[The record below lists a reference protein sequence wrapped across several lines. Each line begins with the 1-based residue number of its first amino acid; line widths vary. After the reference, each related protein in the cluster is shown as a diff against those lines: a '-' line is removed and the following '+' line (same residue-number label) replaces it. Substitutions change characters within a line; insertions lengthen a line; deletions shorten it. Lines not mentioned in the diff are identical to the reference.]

1 MLEPAREKGG
11 KEGKEDGGRKE
22 RKKESHART
31 RIDARKV
38 LMTTALPHYARD
50 SRAFFPPLA
59 PPYRCSSNRGTRKKN
74 DRASSSSPLDRDL
87 PPRFYSRTKNRG
99 NRATFL
105 GIALVYFETIRT
117 RERVSVQSLI
127 SCSFFFF
134 LIQKSNFNQIFLP
147 IIDQCHRKILA
158 VHRLY
163 PPSPSSPAKRISAT
177 PHRKQNN
184 RASTKPQFDRSASW
198 SVNRATI
205 FVLARNPCSGEGG
218 ERSVI
223 LIVASF
229 YHPTKSNAQ
238 Q

>member
-50 SRAFFPPLA
+50 SRAFFPPSSPLTDA
-59 PPYRCSSNRGTRKKN
+59 PQIEGRKKN

-117 RERVSVQSLI
+117 RERVSAQSLI

-134 LIQKSNFNQIFLP
+134 FNSEIKF
-147 IIDQCHRKILA
+147 
-158 VHRLY
+158 
-163 PPSPSSPAKRISAT
+163 
-177 PHRKQNN
+177 
-184 RASTKPQFDRSASW
+184 
-198 SVNRATI
+198 
-205 FVLARNPCSGEGG
+205 
-218 ERSVI
+218 
-223 LIVASF
+223 
-229 YHPTKSNAQ
+229 
-238 Q
+238 

>member
-99 NRATFL
+99 NRATFF

-117 RERVSVQSLI
+117 RERVSAQSLI
-127 SCSFFFF
+127 SCSFFF

-163 PPSPSSPAKRISAT
+163 PPPPQSESPQPRIVNKT
-177 PHRKQNN
+177 IEPRPN
-184 RASTKPQFDRSASW
+184 RNS
-198 SVNRATI
+198 
-205 FVLARNPCSGEGG
+205 
-218 ERSVI
+218 
-223 LIVASF
+223 IVPR
-229 YHPTKSNAQ
+229 HGR
-238 Q
+238 

>member
-1 MLEPAREKGG
+1 M
-11 KEGKEDGGRKE
+11 
-22 RKKESHART
+22 HA
-31 RIDARKV
+31 IV
-38 LMTTALPHYARD
+38 AL
-50 SRAFFPPLA
+50 FFPP
-59 PPYRCSSNRGTRKKN
+59 
-74 DRASSSSPLDRDL
+74 SPLLTDAPQIEGRARKTIEL
-87 PPRFYSRTKNRG
+87 LRRPRSTEIFPHVSI
-99 NRATFL
+99 L
-105 GIALVYFETIRT
+105 GRKIEETGLRFSGSHSCISKRLELE
-117 RERVSVQSLI
+117 RESFGSIIDILFF
-127 SCSFFFF
+127 FFFF

-163 PPSPSSPAKRISAT
+163 PSPPSSPAKRISAT

-184 RASTKPQFDRSASW
+184 RASTKPQFDRFASW

-223 LIVASF
+223 LIAASF

>member
-1 MLEPAREKGG
+1 
-11 KEGKEDGGRKE
+11 
-22 RKKESHART
+22 
-31 RIDARKV
+31 
-38 LMTTALPHYARD
+38 MTTALPHYARD
-50 SRAFFPPLA
+50 SRAFFPP
-59 PPYRCSSNRGTRKKN
+59 
-74 DRASSSSPLDRDL
+74 SPLLTDAPQIEGRARKTIEL
-87 PPRFYSRTKNRG
+87 LRRPRSTEIFPHVSI
-99 NRATFL
+99 L
-105 GIALVYFETIRT
+105 GRKIEETGLRFSGSHSCISKRLELEREFRFNHWYLVLF
-117 RERVSVQSLI
+117 
-127 SCSFFFF
+127 FFFF

-163 PPSPSSPAKRISAT
+163 PPPPSSPAKRISAT

-184 RASTKPQFDRSASW
+184 RASTKPQFDRFASW

-223 LIVASF
+223 LIAASF

-238 Q
+238 QWSNWSIDWTNRC